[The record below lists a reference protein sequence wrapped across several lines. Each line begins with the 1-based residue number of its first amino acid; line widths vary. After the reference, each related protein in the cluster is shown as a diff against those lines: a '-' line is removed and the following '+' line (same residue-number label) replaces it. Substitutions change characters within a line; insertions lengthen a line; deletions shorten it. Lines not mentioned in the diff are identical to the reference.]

1 MEDAVQMLIV
11 FGSIASI
18 ILLPVYW
25 RGQLRRR
32 VLETVKQM
40 ADSGSP
46 MSTDLVLT
54 LMAPVPQPLP
64 TRQRDIRLGVLLLA
78 LALGIVLIG
87 LAAFTIAMNTGG
99 GKEAVAIGAGV
110 SAFGAIPVCIGV
122 AFLVLGLGQKPEA

>member
-11 FGSIASI
+11 FGTIGSI
-18 ILLPVYW
+18 ILLPIFW

-32 VLETVKQM
+32 VLETIKQM

-46 MSTDLVLT
+46 MSTDLVLS
-54 LMAPVPQPLP
+54 LMAPAPQPLP

-99 GKEAVAIGAGV
+99 AKESVAIGAGV
-110 SAFGAIPVCIGV
+110 SAFGAIPACIGL
-122 AFLVLGLGQKPEA
+122 AFLLLGLNQKLEA